1 MNIELMREIRKKE
14 VKTETEELL
23 LQYHKTIAYVSEIL
37 VEESKMH
44 YSSEEAIDKI
54 RNYLKNNL

>member
-1 MNIELMREIRKKE
+1 MNIELMRAIRKKE
-14 VKTETEELL
+14 VKTEAEEIL

-37 VEESKMH
+37 AEESKMH

-54 RNYLKNNL
+54 RNYLKKNL

>member
-1 MNIELMREIRKKE
+1 MNIELMRAIRKKE
-14 VKTETEELL
+14 VKTEAEELL
-23 LQYHKTIAYVSEIL
+23 LQYHKTIAYVSELL

-54 RNYLKNNL
+54 RNYLKKNL

>member
-1 MNIELMREIRKKE
+1 MNIELMRAIRKKE
-14 VKTETEELL
+14 VKTEAEEIL

-54 RNYLKNNL
+54 RNYLKKNL